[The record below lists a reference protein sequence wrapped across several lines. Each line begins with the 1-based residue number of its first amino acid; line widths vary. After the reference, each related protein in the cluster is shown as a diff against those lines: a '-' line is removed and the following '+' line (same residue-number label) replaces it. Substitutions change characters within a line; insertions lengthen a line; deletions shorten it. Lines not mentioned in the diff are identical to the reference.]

1 MKVLLCIRRVPRM
14 ISNSVPGHCVVEV
27 CPQPSGAALFLSPS
41 RLCVCRTLSH
51 SATAFATAFA
61 TSISCHVRAG
71 LRSVFRS

>member
-51 SATAFATAFA
+51 SATAFAT
-61 TSISCHVRAG
+61 SISCHVRAG